1 MILYIIAYILVEVTM
16 IMAEYGSR
24 RSKQPENVNFE
35 PTITGLKKDN

>member
-1 MILYIIAYILVEVTM
+1 M

-35 PTITGLKKDN
+35 PTIRGLKIDIFDWDQV